1 MYGDVYITRIQQYH
15 LILIAFY
22 SFTQLMK
29 LKLRNVS
36 QTVTIRT
43 KEILESK
50 VIYRNNLVQE
60 RKKG

>member
-1 MYGDVYITRIQQYH
+1 MYDFISSV
-15 LILIAFY
+15 FY
-22 SFTQLMK
+22 FCCFTQLMK